1 MQTDAEVAR
10 AWLVDGGVRQTGPD
24 TWARDD
30 EPEHPLTKNDVALE
44 CSSWIYED
52 DELDEPGKIRVALGM
67 VDLLDEPWTAEE
79 LHFPYCLRGKVP
91 PPELWAGLRER
102 LEAPTLSKVIDNS
115 IWHSWFECRATSEG
129 AFRAL
134 IGDEL
139 ADRDALAATAAP
151 DLFLRRAARVLDLS
165 GPVAWEVKERAYR
178 SASQIDELHQ
188 AVFKAIL
195 ASYHDYF
202 GNLEPAPAL
211 DLLDRLGIPTGTEHL
226 APLRHVLA
234 AGHRNHYVS
243 PEAWNVAKAETSAG
257 A

>member
-1 MQTDAEVAR
+1 MQHTDADVAR

-24 TWARDD
+24 TWAYDD
-30 EPEHPLTKNDVALE
+30 EPERPLTKNDVALE

-52 DELDEPGKIRVALGM
+52 DDLDEPGKIRVALGM
-67 VDLLDEPWTAEE
+67 VDILDELWTAEE

-102 LEAPTLSKVIDNS
+102 LEAPTLSTVIDNS

-139 ADRDALAATAAP
+139 ADRDALAAAAAP

-178 SASQIDELHQ
+178 CASEIDGLHQ

-202 GNLEPAPAL
+202 GNLEPAPPS
-211 DLLDRLGIPTGTEHL
+211 ISSTG
-226 APLRHVLA
+226 
-234 AGHRNHYVS
+234 
-243 PEAWNVAKAETSAG
+243 
-257 A
+257 